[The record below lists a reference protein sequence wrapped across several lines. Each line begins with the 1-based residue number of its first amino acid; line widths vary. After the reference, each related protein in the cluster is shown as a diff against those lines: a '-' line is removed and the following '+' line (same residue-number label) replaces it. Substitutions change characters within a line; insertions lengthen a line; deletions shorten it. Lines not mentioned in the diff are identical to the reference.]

1 MPVLAPGTYV
11 TPSICLVRPLGAGG
25 MGSVWLAQHLALA
38 SQVVVKFMAEALESD
53 PTAVARFTREA
64 TAASQVRSPHVV
76 QVLDHGLTGD
86 RVPYIVMEFLE
97 GQDLRGRITQRG
109 RLGVTEVE
117 HIMTQACRALSRA
130 HEKGI
135 VHRDIKPENIFLCDQ
150 GHDEAFVKLLDFG
163 IAKGVDT
170 IVPGTRTG
178 ALMGSPLYM
187 SPEQLVGSKSMDH
200 RTDLWSMAVVAYE
213 CLTGDV
219 PFMADTI
226 GGMALLVHAPER
238 PSLRRARPDLPP
250 SFDAWF
256 VRASAK
262 DPNARFQSAK
272 ELRDAF
278 AAVAAEASGVP
289 AAAPSMVGAPPPSV
303 ASFVGPAPIAAGP
316 DGGYAPA
323 PPYAAV
329 STGAGPTGTLHAQVA
344 PVSAVT
350 GPGAG
355 TISPLHATAHPAAKP
370 GGGKSA
376 LFVGAGVAA
385 GMVTVAIGVA
395 AVVLTGRPK
404 DGAQG
409 AGPTGAAS
417 GSAEAEHGGE
427 TTAAPK
433 VEAAEPSASAAATGA
448 TPPDATAGANPA
460 SSATSTTKAHVP
472 RPPPASTSKGKKH
485 GPIF

>member
-1 MPVLAPGTYV
+1 MLMPVLAPGTYV
-11 TPSICLVRPLGAGG
+11 TQSICLVRPLGAGG

-76 QVLDHGLTGD
+76 QVLDHGLTPD

-97 GQDLRGRITQRG
+97 GQDLRARITQRG
-109 RLGVTEVE
+109 RLAVTEVE
-117 HIMTQACRALSRA
+117 HILTQACRALSRA
-130 HEKGI
+130 HEKSI

-219 PFMADTI
+219 PFLADTL

-238 PSLRRARPDLPP
+238 PRLTTARPDLPP
-250 SFDAWF
+250 SLDAWF
-256 VRASAK
+256 VRACAK

-278 AAVAAEASGVP
+278 AAAAAEATGVQAASASTVGVPPP
-289 AAAPSMVGAPPPSV
+289 AAA
-303 ASFVGPAPIAAGP
+303 SFPGH
-316 DGGYAPA
+316 DGGSAPVPTLMVEA
-323 PPYAAV
+323 LQH
-329 STGAGPTGTLHAQVA
+329 GASP
-344 PVSAVT
+344 PVSALT
-350 GPGAG
+350 GPGSG
-355 TISPLHATAHPAAKP
+355 TISPLQATAHPVAGKA

-385 GMVTVAIGVA
+385 GMITVAIAVA

-404 DGAQG
+404 DGAQS

-417 GSAEAEHGGE
+417 ASAEAERGGE
-427 TTAAPK
+427 APAAPK
-433 VEAAEPSASAAATGA
+433 VEAATSSASGAATSA
-448 TPPDATAGANPA
+448 TPPDATAAPSASEAGTSPA
-460 SSATSTTKAHVP
+460 SAATSTTKPHVP
-472 RPPPASTSKGKKH
+472 RATTAPTSKGKKH